1 MSNSPLLDD
10 EIFSLAVAGDGPR
23 LPARQEKSPGT
34 LTGRIVKNGDP
45 LTGRSVQEC
54 VEFVGMIF
62 TGKTP
67 CDDQAFFRTVKT
79 GSDGTFTFAGLPVSK
94 YALTFQNADG
104 KWLRLTD
111 GYKIGDQE
119 STVSENGTTDLGDL
133 DIAKLLD

>member
-10 EIFSLAVAGDGPR
+10 EIYSLAVAGAGPK
-23 LPARQEKSPGT
+23 LPARQEKSPGI
-34 LTGRIVKNGDP
+34 LTGRIVKNSDP
-45 LTGRSVQEC
+45 LAGRSVQAC

-111 GYKIGDQE
+111 GYEIGDKE
-119 STVSENGTTDLGDL
+119 TTVSENGTTDFGDL